1 VTLDIERRRRLLAL
15 LDTYAELLT
24 EHQRETLR
32 LHLERDWSYAEI
44 AGAQGVSR
52 TAVYDLVHRAETV
65 LLAYESK
72 LGLIAAEGQRQSDR
86 NTLTASLAELEGEL
100 SKLRKAVKDLS

>member
-1 VTLDIERRRRLLAL
+1 VALDIDARRQLLAL

-44 AGAQGVSR
+44 ADARGISR
-52 TAVYDLVHRAETV
+52 TAVYDLVHRSGAV
-65 LLAYESK
+65 LQDYEAK
-72 LGLIAAEGQRQSDR
+72 LGLLAAAQRRERDR
-86 NTLTASLAELEGEL
+86 RRLASRLDGLEGEL
-100 SKLRKAVKDLS
+100 SRLRKTVKDLT